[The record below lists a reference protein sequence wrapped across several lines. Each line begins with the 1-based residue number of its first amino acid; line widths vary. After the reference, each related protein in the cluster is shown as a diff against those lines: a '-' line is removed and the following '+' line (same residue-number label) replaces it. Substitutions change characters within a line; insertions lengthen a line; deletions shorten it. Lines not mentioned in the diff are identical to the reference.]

1 MIDMRNDNRQ
11 NGQIRQ
17 VKIEKDYT
25 MHAEG
30 SVLYCQGNTKV
41 LCNATVEDK
50 VPHHVFGTGRGWVT
64 AEYSML
70 PRATATRNQRD
81 ISKLKLSPRSTE
93 IQRLIGRAL
102 RGAVDLEKLGERS
115 IIIDCDVIQ
124 ADGGTRCASIT
135 GGFIALSLAI
145 NKLMREGVIKKN
157 PITKQIAA
165 ISVGMVD
172 DTPVCDL
179 CYEEDCRAQTDMN
192 VIMTSNG
199 GFIEVQGTAE
209 GQELTKPQLSKL
221 LELAEDGC
229 NELFVKQRIALLEN
243 IDKSFL
249 VATNNAH
256 KLEEFG
262 KIFSKLGFSL
272 ITPKMLGIKCDPDET
287 GATFEENSMIKA
299 RAFFELSGI
308 PTVADDS
315 GLCVDALGGEPGI
328 FSARYG
334 GFDDDKKRLDF
345 LLSNMKDKTDRSAHF
360 ACAIACILK
369 DGSEF
374 TVRENAY
381 GTLIDAPRGEC
392 GFGYDPI
399 FVPDGY
405 DKSYAELPPSEKNKI
420 SHRAK
425 ALAAFAEKIKEIY

>member
-1 MIDMRNDNRQ
+1 MIMRKDNRKTTE
-11 NGQIRQ
+11 IRK

-41 LCNATVEDK
+41 LCNATVEDR
-50 VPHHVFGTGRGWVT
+50 VPNHVLGTGRGWVT

-81 ISKLKLSPRSTE
+81 ISRLKLSPRSTE

-115 IIIDCDVIQ
+115 IIVDCDVIQ

-145 NKLMREGVIKKN
+145 NKLMREGLVKEN

-165 ISVGMVD
+165 ISVGVVD
-172 DTPVCDL
+172 STPVCDL
-179 CYEEDCRAQTDMN
+179 CYEEDCRAETDMN

-199 GFIEVQGTAE
+199 GFIEIQGTAE
-209 GQELTKPQLSKL
+209 GEELTKPELTKL
-221 LELAEDGC
+221 LELAENACD
-229 NELFVKQRIALLEN
+229 ELFVKQRVALLNNSE
-243 IDKSFL
+243 KAYF
-249 VATNNAH
+249 VARNNAH
-256 KLEEFG
+256 KIEEFG

-272 ITPKMLGIKCDPDET
+272 ITPKMLGIKLDPEET
-287 GATFEENSMIKA
+287 GSTFEENALIKA
-299 RAFFELSGI
+299 RAFFELSRI

-328 FSARYG
+328 YSARYG
-334 GFDDDKKRLDF
+334 GFDDDAKRLDF
-345 LLSNMKDKTDRSAHF
+345 LLSNIKDKTDKKAHF
-360 ACAIACILK
+360 ACAIACVLSDDK
-369 DGSEF
+369 EF

-381 GTLIDAPRGEC
+381 GTLIDTKKGEC

-405 DKSYAELPPSEKNKI
+405 DKTYAEMDMDEKNKI
-420 SHRAK
+420 SHRSK
-425 ALAAFAEKIKEIY
+425 ALTAFSDKIKEIY

>member
-1 MIDMRNDNRQ
+1 MIMRKDNRT
-11 NGQIRQ
+11 NGQIRP

-41 LCNATVEDK
+41 LCNATVEDR
-50 VPHHVFGTGRGWVT
+50 VPPHVFGTGRGWVT

-70 PRATATRNQRD
+70 PRATATRNSRD

-135 GGFIALSLAI
+135 GGYIALALAI
-145 NKLMREGVIKKN
+145 KKLMSQGVLKQD
-157 PITKQIAA
+157 PITKQVAA
-165 ISVGMVD
+165 LSVGIVD

-179 CYEEDCRAQTDMN
+179 CYEEDCRAETDMN

-199 GFIEVQGTAE
+199 GYVEIQGTAE
-209 GQELTKPQLSKL
+209 GKELSRPELNQL
-221 LELAEDGC
+221 LELADAGMR
-229 NELFVKQRIALLEN
+229 ELFVKQRVALMDDAQN
-243 IDKSFL
+243 TFL
-249 VATNNAH
+249 VASNNAH
-256 KLEEFG
+256 KIKEFG
-262 KIFSKLGFSL
+262 KIFESMGLKLA
-272 ITPKMLGIKCDPDET
+272 TPKQLGICCEPEEN
-287 GATFEENSMIKA
+287 GSTFEENSMIKA
-299 RAFFELSGI
+299 RAFFELSGL

-315 GLCVDALGGEPGI
+315 GLCVDALQGEPGI
-328 FSARYG
+328 YSARYG
-334 GFDDDKKRLDF
+334 GFVSDKERLDF
-345 LLSNMKDKTDRSAHF
+345 LLSNIKDKSDKKAHF
-360 ACAIACILK
+360 ACAIACVLPCGK
-369 DGSEF
+369 EF
-374 TVRENAY
+374 TVRENVY
-381 GTLIDAPRGEC
+381 GSLISEPAGDG

-405 DKSYAELPPSEKNKI
+405 DKTFSQMTQDQKNKI
-420 SHRAK
+420 SHRALALK
-425 ALAAFAEKIKEIY
+425 AFSQKLKEIF